1 MCYFPSLYS
10 RSQGQQL
17 NIFVGVI
24 LITGIFLMGSC
35 TMVFI
40 YADQFIWCKHGSFEC
55 ANVPAYANIND
66 AGIMAQ
72 VYIFEWNWFNVFF
85 SKTMLYGYGALFV
98 VLALVA
104 VRRPTAR
111 VTSLIVLL
119 GLTCAQWWYSL
130 YFGTSYLFS
139 CSGTA
144 LCRTWDA
151 PYSSSV
157 KNPIFGWYCIWLL
170 ATSLWASILWLE
182 LFTLQWLANAQVAA
196 ENLEK
201 CTAVGGKRKKNK
213 SVPRKYDREP
223 SKDRKVFQSLTK
235 DRAMLNEEKTESSG
249 TDSDETL
256 SEKRKFRLSD
266 DGLREQHVD
275 NLIFFGHPPPP
286 PQYPRFLG
294 VL

>member
-1 MCYFPSLYS
+1 
-10 RSQGQQL
+10 
-17 NIFVGVI
+17 
-24 LITGIFLMGSC
+24 MGSC
-35 TMVFI
+35 TMVSI

-72 VYIFEWNWFNVFF
+72 VYIFEWNWVNVFF
-85 SKTMLYGYGALFV
+85 SKMMLYGYGALFV

-104 VRRPTAR
+104 VRRPSAR
-111 VTSLIVLL
+111 VTSLLVL
-119 GLTCAQWWYSL
+119 GVLTGAQWWYSL
-130 YFGTSYLFS
+130 YFGSSYLFS

-170 ATSLWASILWLE
+170 ATAFWASVMWLE

-196 ENLEK
+196 EHLEGVVA
-201 CTAVGGKRKKNK
+201 TGGKRKKNRPTPK
-213 SVPRKYDREP
+213 KYDKEP
-223 SKDRKVFQSLTK
+223 SKDQKVFQSLTK
-235 DRAMLNEEKTESSG
+235 SIPSLKEESNSESSETESDG
-249 TDSDETL
+249 TQP
-256 SEKRKFRLSD
+256 KQGKIRFSD

-275 NLIFFGHPPPP
+275 NLLFFGHPPPP
-286 PQYPRFLG
+286 PKYPRLFGL
-294 VL
+294 